1 MELSFLF
8 SACLFT
14 LLAIFLVTA
23 LFFNNNTSAF
33 SSSSG
38 STPSKSD
45 HTPEGSLSQYRRKE
59 VNAGLVKSGQ
69 SVHLKENLGN
79 AGFTSVHKS
88 NERHTENRSVRMI
101 TDPVLAYRDTVS
113 EGRDAAE
120 VKTCGV
126 HEDKLSVKQCLTINP
141 ASAPVDIPVRDVGHL
156 QFPEGPS
163 FLCPFSYEQTLATT
177 EIPEDSNNMK
187 EVDIDSGPLKYVPGM
202 LRTSQLEKMMTKEE
216 LEEEQRVQREQLAAI
231 FQLLKENQETFGDVS
246 EGDMEEQLRLYNI

>member
-1 MELSFLF
+1 ME
-8 SACLFT
+8 
-14 LLAIFLVTA
+14 
-23 LFFNNNTSAF
+23 
-33 SSSSG
+33 
-38 STPSKSD
+38 K
-45 HTPEGSLSQYRRKE
+45 SLSDRSKPGPAKRFQTIAMTSPRCQPECYSLLLDTFPPLRILTKRRSC
-59 VNAGLVKSGQ
+59 VA
-69 SVHLKENLGN
+69 
-79 AGFTSVHKS
+79 
-88 NERHTENRSVRMI
+88 
-101 TDPVLAYRDTVS
+101 
-113 EGRDAAE
+113 
-120 VKTCGV
+120 
-126 HEDKLSVKQCLTINP
+126 LSVKQCLTINP